1 MLFRVPF
8 LQLQSEHISFVT
20 NFHRPMISTTSFRKS
35 LAVLFY
41 KQTFVSL
48 RKGSNCAMCIFAH
61 QKDVKK
67 RQYGQFTLTSIK
79 TCRFSFTKGKA
90 MKFQI
95 FRSHKPHHCVLGH
108 TTLQWP
114 HITLDFWTDSLS
126 LVAKTKTVSCIAS
139 LIRRSYSG
147 QIFCLCLFFV

>member
-41 KQTFVSL
+41 KKTFFPSGKVQTVHIRSP
-48 RKGSNCAMCIFAH
+48 KGC
-61 QKDVKK
+61 KK

-95 FRSHKPHHCVLGH
+95 FRSHKPHHCVQCH

-114 HITLDFWTDSLS
+114 HLTLDYWTDSLS
-126 LVAKTKTVSCIAS
+126 LLAKTKTVSCIAS

-147 QIFCLCLFFV
+147 QIF